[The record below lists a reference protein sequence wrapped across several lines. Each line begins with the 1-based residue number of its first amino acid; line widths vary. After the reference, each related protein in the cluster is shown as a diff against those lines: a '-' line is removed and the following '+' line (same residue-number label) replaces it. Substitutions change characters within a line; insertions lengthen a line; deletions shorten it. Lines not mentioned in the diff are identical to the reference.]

1 MALILGGG
9 GFIGRHLAALLAL
22 WDDGPIRVLSR
33 SPSRVFD
40 ESARTIAVALEVTE
54 RLGAVGRLDASTLDG
69 ARARAAQGEGTLR
82 ATIESL
88 EGDIR
93 DMDALTRAME
103 GADAVV
109 QTVAIIRETEGR
121 SFSDTNVGATRGLLA
136 AMRTAD
142 VNRLLYMGILGA
154 TDDPDLPYARSR
166 FEAEEAVRASGLS
179 YTIVKPSL
187 VLGYQ
192 DTFSLRLIRALDF
205 TPPVVALP
213 NGGRTRF
220 QPLWIGDLAAILALC
235 LQETETVG
243 RVYELGGPDHLT
255 FAHMMRTFAQRL
267 GKRRLFLPVPA
278 RLLAPAAA
286 VMGKLMKDPPAT
298 TTELRQLDT
307 DNVTDLDAVAKQFGF
322 LPARFEDYVGD
333 HVTALRN

>member
-1 MALILGGG
+1 MVLILGGG

-22 WDDGPIRVLSR
+22 WDDSPIRVMSR

-54 RLGAVGRLDASTLDG
+54 RLGAVGRLGASTIDG
-69 ARARAAQGEGTLR
+69 ARARAAQDERTLR
-82 ATIESL
+82 AAIEPM

-93 DMDALTRAME
+93 DVDALSRALE
-103 GADAVV
+103 GTDAVV
-109 QTVAIIRETEGR
+109 QTVAIIRETADR

-136 AMRTAD
+136 AMRVAD
-142 VNRLLYMGILGA
+142 VSRLLYLGILGA
-154 TDDPDLPYARSR
+154 TDDPRLPYARSR

-187 VLGYQ
+187 VLGYP
-192 DTFSLRLIRALDF
+192 DTFSLRLIQALDF
-205 TPPVVALP
+205 APPVVMLP

-220 QPLWIGDLAAILALC
+220 QPIWIGDLAAILALC
-235 LQETETVG
+235 LRETETVG

-255 FAHMMRTFAQRL
+255 FAHMVRTFARVL

-278 RLLAPAAA
+278 GLLAPAAA
-286 VMGKLMKDPPAT
+286 VLGRLMKDPPAT
-298 TTELRQLDT
+298 ATELRQLDT
-307 DNVTDLDAVAKQFGF
+307 DNVTDLDAVMKQFGF
-322 LPARFEDYVGD
+322 PPARFADYVGEF
-333 HVTALRN
+333 VAALGK